1 MSCPDFPSDPASG
14 PTGAATPAPELSGSS
29 ASAPSCVGESEA
41 KRQQILNGANLV
53 FAEHGYEGASMSAIA
68 RKAGVSKGT
77 LYNYFTNK
85 ADLFTAYV
93 EHRCREKL
101 PPILASIQR
110 GRTPRETLTL
120 MAGGIIQLITQ
131 PESLVLY
138 RIIVSEAPHFPQ
150 LAISFWQHGP
160 NPALATLARW
170 LAEQTERG
178 TMRTDD
184 PYLAAEQFFSLC
196 QTRIAHRKRFNM
208 PLENEEEDKRKVI
221 QSAVDVFLAA
231 YALQPDAQNNSP
243 P

>member
-1 MSCPDFPSDPASG
+1 MSCSDFPSDPASA
-14 PTGAATPAPELSGSS
+14 PTGAPALSSTG
-29 ASAPSCVGESEA
+29 AGMQCCAGESEA
-41 KRQQILNGANLV
+41 KKQQILAGANIV

-77 LYNYFTNK
+77 LYNYFASK

-93 EHRCREKL
+93 EQRCREKL
-101 PPILASIQR
+101 PPILASIQQ

-120 MAGGIIQLITQ
+120 MAGCIIQLVTQ

-150 LAISFWQHGP
+150 LATSFWQHGP
-160 NPALATLARW
+160 SPALSTLSNW
-170 LAEQTERG
+170 LAEQTQRG
-178 TMRTDD
+178 TMRTED
-184 PYLAAEQFFSLC
+184 PQLAAEQFFSLC

-221 QSAVDVFLAA
+221 QSAVDVFMAA
-231 YALQPDAQNNSP
+231 YGLPDAQSSTP
-243 P
+243 A

>member
-1 MSCPDFPSDPASG
+1 MSSSDFPSDPACG
-14 PTGAATPAPELSGSS
+14 PTGVSAPEPALSSDRPG
-29 ASAPSCVGESEA
+29 AQSCVGESEA
-41 KRQQILNGANLV
+41 KRQQILSGANLV

-93 EHRCREKL
+93 EQRCREKL
-101 PPILASIQR
+101 PPILASIKH

-150 LAISFWQHGP
+150 LAVSFWQHGP
-160 NPALATLARW
+160 RLALATLSQW
-170 LAEQTERG
+170 IAEQTERG
-178 TMRTDD
+178 TMYTDD
-184 PYLAAEQFFSLC
+184 PDLAAEQFFSLC

-208 PLENEEEDKRKVI
+208 PLENEEEDKRKVT
-221 QSAVDVFLAA
+221 QSAVDIFMAA
-231 YALQPDAQNNSP
+231 YGKPDTQNTP
-243 P
+243 RA